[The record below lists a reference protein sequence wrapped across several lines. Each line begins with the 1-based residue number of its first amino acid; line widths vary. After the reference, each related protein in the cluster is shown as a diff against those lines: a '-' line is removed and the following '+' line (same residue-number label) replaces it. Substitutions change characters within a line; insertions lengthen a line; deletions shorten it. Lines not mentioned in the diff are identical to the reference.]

1 MRLRF
6 TSHRDVRI
14 FSAGHYYRFFGKE
27 LDDFI
32 YGKIAEYC
40 GEIFDE
46 KFIFFLQKV
55 VMNSSQYVSTVW
67 RTAESC

>member
-14 FSAGHYYRFFGKE
+14 FSAGHYRFFGKE
-27 LDDFI
+27 LDDLI
-32 YGKIAEYC
+32 YGKRAEYC

-46 KFIFFLQKV
+46 NLISFLQKV
-55 VMNSSQYVSTVW
+55 VMNISQYVSTVW
-67 RTAESC
+67 RTAEIC